1 MRDGSIME
9 KNKKSITQIKQQ
21 LARTQGNAREE
32 LLQLYQADER
42 AGVQSL
48 IAQYRRMEEKERKE
62 LLRLEKM
69 KEFEKKYQAMNYS
82 CICGIDEAGRGPL
95 AGPVAAGAVILP
107 PDCQILH
114 LNDSKKLSPGR
125 RQMLYEEIIEKAV
138 AYGVG
143 MVPPERIDEIN
154 ILQATYEAMRLA
166 VEKLD
171 VAPDMLLVDAITV
184 PSLNIKQ
191 VGIVKGDAKSVSI
204 AAASILAKVTRDQI
218 MLEYDMEYPEYGF
231 ANHSGYGTAAHIA
244 ALKKYGPC
252 PIHRK
257 TFITHFVKE

>member
-1 MRDGSIME
+1 ME

-143 MVPPERIDEIN
+143 MVPPER
-154 ILQATYEAMRLA
+154 
-166 VEKLD
+166 
-171 VAPDMLLVDAITV
+171 MLLLICSWWMRSRFPV
-184 PSLNIKQ
+184 
-191 VGIVKGDAKSVSI
+191 
-204 AAASILAKVTRDQI
+204 
-218 MLEYDMEYPEYGF
+218 
-231 ANHSGYGTAAHIA
+231 
-244 ALKKYGPC
+244 
-252 PIHRK
+252 
-257 TFITHFVKE
+257 